1 MLCAA
6 DGRSAVSAAVSTL
19 EFMGYRRLGR
29 RPRKD
34 GSEDGQG
41 TVEYELLIA
50 LGALLVIAAMLLLVR
65 GTDHLLRSAAPAK
78 PVFKPPV
85 VVHCDASYSGVC
97 IPPAPPDLEGAD
109 VAALGIPVPVTVVG
123 PDPHGLDPDG
133 DGVGC

>member
-6 DGRSAVSAAVSTL
+6 DGRSAVSAALSTL
-19 EFMGYRRLGR
+19 EFVGYRRLGR
-29 RPRKD
+29 RPRKV
-34 GSEDGQG
+34 GSDDGQG

-85 VVHCDASYSGVC
+85 AHCDASYAGVC
-97 IPPAPPDLEGAD
+97 IPPAPPDLECAD
-109 VAALGIPVPVTVVG
+109 LAALGIPVPVTVVG
-123 PDPHGLDPDG
+123 SDPHGLDPDG
-133 DGVGC
+133 DGLGC